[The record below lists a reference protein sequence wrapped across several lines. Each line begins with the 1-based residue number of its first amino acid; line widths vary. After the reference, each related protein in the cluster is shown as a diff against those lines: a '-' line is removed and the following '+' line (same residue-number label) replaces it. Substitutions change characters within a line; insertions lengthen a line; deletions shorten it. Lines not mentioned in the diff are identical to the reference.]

1 MAKTILQ
8 LWHKNFD
15 KDAGADQSANTIASG
30 SSVKGLQHIN
40 DFNKNEG
47 SANVNGN
54 SIYSG
59 NPIPSGRSFSILAML
74 ATTGLG
80 ALSNQTASA
89 IFDPSLPNQSKFGS
103 VDRTGD
109 SFAKSADV
117 LGKILLN
124 NTIVQSPPNVKAQ
137 KVEPAVQGVA
147 EVEGVSFQRNVVR
160 NNKRIGAQE
169 NSLSNWSSYTD
180 NAGVDYV
187 SGTPNPVVD
196 FNSLQGFVKVN

>member
-40 DFNKNEG
+40 DFNKNEA

-74 ATTGLG
+74 ATAGLG
-80 ALSNQTASA
+80 AFSNQTASA

-103 VDRTGD
+103 VDRTVD
-109 SFAKSADV
+109 SFQKSATV

-124 NTIVQSPPNVKAQ
+124 NNIVQSPPNVKAM
-137 KVEPAVQGVA
+137 KVDPAVQGVS

>member
-47 SANVNGN
+47 SDNVNG
-54 SIYSG
+54 STIYSG

-80 ALSNQTASA
+80 ALSNQTANA

-103 VDRTGD
+103 VDRTVD
-109 SFAKSADV
+109 SFQKSATV

-124 NTIVQSPPNVKAQ
+124 NNIVQSPPNVKAM
-137 KVEPAVQGVA
+137 KVDPAVQGVS

>member
-30 SSVKGLQHIN
+30 NAIKGLRHIN
-40 DFNKNEG
+40 SFNENEG
-47 SANVNGN
+47 SANINQN
-54 SIYSG
+54 NIYSG

-103 VDRTGD
+103 EDRTFD
-109 SFAKSADV
+109 NFQKSATV

-124 NTIVQSPPNVKAQ
+124 NNIVQSPPNVKAM
-137 KVEPAVQGVA
+137 KVDPAVQGVS

>member
-1 MAKTILQ
+1 MAQTILQ

-40 DFNKNEG
+40 SFNENKG
-47 SANVNGN
+47 SANINQN
-54 SIYSG
+54 IIYSG
-59 NPIPSGRSFSILAML
+59 NPIPSGRSFSILALLSTIGL
-74 ATTGLG
+74 ASQ
-80 ALSNQTASA
+80 SNQTASA
-89 IFDPSLPNQSKFGS
+89 IFDPSLPNQSKYGS
-103 VDRTGD
+103 VDQTSD
-109 SFAKSADV
+109 QFYKMADV
-117 LGKILLN
+117 FGKITLN
-124 NTIVQSPPNVKAQ
+124 NNIVQSPPNVKAT
-137 KVEPAVQGVA
+137 KPPRFSGGSPV

-169 NSLSNWSSYTD
+169 NALSNWSSYTD

-196 FNSLQGFVKVN
+196 FNSLQGFKKS

>member
-137 KVEPAVQGVA
+137 KVDPARQGVS
-147 EVEGVSFQRNVVR
+147 EVEGVSFQKNVVR

>member
-8 LWHKNFD
+8 LWHRNFD

-30 SSVKGLQHIN
+30 SSAKGLRHIN
-40 DFNKNEG
+40 SFNENEG
-47 SANVNGN
+47 SANINQN
-54 SIYSG
+54 IIYSG

-74 ATTGLG
+74 ATIGLG
-80 ALSNQTASA
+80 AESNQTASA

-103 VDRTGD
+103 IDQTSD
-109 SFAKSADV
+109 QFYKMADV
-117 LGKILLN
+117 FNKIKLN
-124 NTIVQSPPNVKAQ
+124 NTITQSPPNVKAT
-137 KVEPAVQGVA
+137 KPPEFSGGAPV

-160 NNKRIGAQE
+160 NNKRIGAQP
-169 NSLSNWSSYTD
+169 SALSNWSSYTD

-196 FNSLQGFVKVN
+196 FNSLQGFLKS

>member
-74 ATTGLG
+74 ATAGLG
-80 ALSNQTASA
+80 AFSNQTASA

-109 SFAKSADV
+109 SFQKSATV

-124 NTIVQSPPNVKAQ
+124 NNIVQSPPNVKAM
-137 KVEPAVQGVA
+137 KVDPAVQGVS

-169 NSLSNWSSYTD
+169 NALSNWSSYTD

>member
-74 ATTGLG
+74 ATAGLG

-103 VDRTGD
+103 VDRTVD
-109 SFAKSADV
+109 SFQKSATV

-124 NTIVQSPPNVKAQ
+124 NNIVQSPPNVKAM
-137 KVEPAVQGVA
+137 KVDPAVQGVS

>member
-15 KDAGADQSANTIASG
+15 KDAGADQSAKTIASG
-30 SSVKGLQHIN
+30 NAVKGLQHIN
-40 DFNKNEG
+40 SFNENEG
-47 SANVNGN
+47 SDNVNGN
-54 SIYSG
+54 IIYSG

-80 ALSNQTASA
+80 AESNQTASA

-103 VDRTGD
+103 VDRTFD
-109 SFAKSADV
+109 NFFKMQTV
-117 LGKILLN
+117 LDKIRLN
-124 NTIVQSPPNVKAQ
+124 NTIVQSPPNVKATKAPEEAGQ
-137 KVEPAVQGVA
+137 RAV

-196 FNSLQGFVKVN
+196 FNSLQGFQKS